1 MTITINLSPEL
12 ERDLRETSAAK
23 GVPAEEFVVGALSA
37 TLRQSQSA
45 NPPPQ
50 IPPAEARL
58 LAVINE
64 GLTEGEWQRYRFLK
78 DKRRAGTLTPEED
91 RESMATTMRLEQ
103 MAVTRLEKL
112 IELARLRGVTLD
124 EVMQQLDIRRPEF
137 E

>member
-23 GVPAEEFVVGALSA
+23 GVPAEEIVVGALSA
-37 TLRQSQSA
+37 TLRQAQSA
-45 NPPPQ
+45 KPPPQ

-78 DKRRAGTLTPEED
+78 DKRRAGTLTPDED

-112 IELARLRGVTLD
+112 IELAKLRGVTLD
-124 EVMQQLDIRRPEF
+124 EVMQQLDIRRPEI